1 MFCGIFRTR
10 MNSTPSAK
18 AKRSPAEFLIAVA
31 KNPLPQIIVNAFV
44 VTAAELFLKMGAR
57 ATAHLGLGPSW
68 TGVTGL
74 ASAWTWLGM
83 AFLILSLVSWLYILR
98 NVPLSIAF
106 PLSNVVH
113 VFVPLTSWF
122 FLNEVISTTRWVGIA
137 LLLTGLLI
145 VAKPFARIEEKLL

>member
-1 MFCGIFRTR
+1 
-10 MNSTPSAK
+10 MNSAPDAK
-18 AKRSPAEFLIAVA
+18 ARRTPITILMGVA
-31 KNPLPQIIVNAFV
+31 KNPLPQIVLNALV

-57 ATAHLGLGPSW
+57 ATAQMSAGPSW
-68 TGVTGL
+68 TGITGL
-74 ASAWTWLGM
+74 ASIWTWVGM
-83 AFLILSLVSWLYILR
+83 VFLILSLVSWLYILR

-122 FLNEVISTTRWVGIA
+122 FLNEVISITRWVGIG
-137 LLLTGLLI
+137 LLLTGLFI